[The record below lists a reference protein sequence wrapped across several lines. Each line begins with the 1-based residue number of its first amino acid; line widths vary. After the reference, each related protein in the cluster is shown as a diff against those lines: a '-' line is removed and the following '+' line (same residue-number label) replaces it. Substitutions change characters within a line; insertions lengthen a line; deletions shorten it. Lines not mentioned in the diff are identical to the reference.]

1 MPELGLFAALDACFL
16 EQVLM
21 QGHWLE
27 RDVKVGTSLLD
38 MYYKCVSL
46 LLMKVAKM
54 IEEVEGTLGMPP
66 EYISNALLEL
76 DHDLHGDIHP
86 KLKMLINY
94 IDNLPPV

>member
-1 MPELGLFAALDACFL
+1 MQGYWL
-16 EQVLM
+16 EQ
-21 QGHWLE
+21 
-27 RDVKVGTSLLD
+27 DVKVDTSLLD

-54 IEEVEGTLGMPP
+54 IEEVEGTLGMQP
-66 EYISNALLEL
+66 EYISDALLEL